1 MWQDLAPPEAL
12 GGHWSP
18 TAFHCTGNYPLIF
31 LLCPHPCHTLVP
43 WVMRKAQAMYMCTAL
58 RAQDAGQDNAEAGTR
73 LVMTGTSGKRSN
85 FLS

>member
-1 MWQDLAPPEAL
+1 
-12 GGHWSP
+12 
-18 TAFHCTGNYPLIF
+18 
-31 LLCPHPCHTLVP
+31 
-43 WVMRKAQAMYMCTAL
+43 MRKAQAMYMCTVL